1 LKITFFQNKF
11 NPQREIFV
19 LLNEVE
25 KWAKADVKSIK
36 GLLSQTI
43 IFISTT
49 NNISCF
55 FINSFIT
62 HALLYVSLGLLRN
75 ITNERKSL
83 FLLFFSIIL

>member
-49 NNISCF
+49 KILV
-55 FINSFIT
+55 
-62 HALLYVSLGLLRN
+62 A
-75 ITNERKSL
+75 
-83 FLLFFSIIL
+83 FL